1 MRRHR
6 NAVNA
11 LLFFAPI
18 GVVLSAIP
26 QAPDFALGL
35 GWGLTIAMLLAAFLL
50 HLRFRRAEKR
60 AQGSSADESVDVLD
74 GESMTGDQR

>member
-6 NAVNA
+6 NAVNL

-26 QAPDFALGL
+26 QAPDFAPAL
-35 GWGLTIAMLLAAFLL
+35 GWGLTVAMLLGALL
-50 HLRFRRAEKR
+50 LTLHGRRTE
-60 AQGSSADESVDVLD
+60 
-74 GESMTGDQR
+74 QRTPTEPAREDLSR